1 MTDYE
6 DDDLDFLDAAEDDDL
21 DDLID
26 ALEEDDDLDSEDAE
40 RKRARRRA
48 RRVSRAGGKKNS
60 STNKKYFET
69 KLKGYATKNEVKA
82 GFKKIAADFS
92 RVNRRVGT
100 VAATASSNARVNA
113 SQTKA
118 IRELRAELEQQRQ
131 MQMMMTLLDSGTSTL
146 KIESVTNAGRSDT
159 ELAVGSEIKVKE
171 QGDKF
176 SKMLPMLLL
185 GGGMGKSNDST
196 MMVMMLSMLGDD

>member
-26 ALEEDDDLDSEDAE
+26 AIEEDDDSDSEDAE
-40 RKRARRRA
+40 RRRARRRP
-48 RRVSRAGGKKNS
+48 RRPSRGGGNNN
-60 STNKKYFET
+60 TNKKYFET
-69 KLKGYATKNEVKA
+69 KLKGFATKNEVKA

-92 RVNRRVGT
+92 RVNRRVSS
-100 VAATASSNARVNA
+100 VAGAARRNARVNT

-131 MQMMMTLLDSGTSTL
+131 MQLMMTLLDSGTSKL
-146 KIESVTNAGRSDT
+146 KIESVTNADKD
-159 ELAVGSEIKVKE
+159 EKNLVVGTEIKVKE

-185 GGGMGKSNDST
+185 GGGMGKGNDST
-196 MMVMMLSMLGDD
+196 MMIMMLSMLGDD